1 MTIPS
6 PTYTAHPIEAGRFG
20 LDGGAM
26 FGVVPR
32 PLWSKKSEPDEAG
45 RIPLSTRCLLLEGEG
60 RLILIDVGIGD
71 KFDAKHR
78 GIYAMQD
85 GPSLIDGI
93 RAAGFDSSDV
103 TDVILTHLHFDHCG
117 GATAYRDGK
126 SRVIFDRATHHVQ
139 RAHWDWALASNPREK
154 ASFLS
159 ENLQPLRDEGN
170 LNLIDGAQAILPGI
184 QVEPVNGHTEAQQI
198 IHIDGVGDQRLV
210 YVADL
215 MPTTAHLSPV
225 WGMSYDL
232 LPLVTIQEKTEFLK
246 RAVEGNWRVF
256 FEHDPF
262 VESAAIVMGERR
274 AELTDHVA
282 A

>member
-1 MTIPS
+1 MTSETPK
-6 PTYTAHPIEAGRFG
+6 YTAYPIEAGRFG

-32 PLWSKKSEPDEAG
+32 PLWSRKSTPDDAG

-71 KFDAKHR
+71 KFDEKHR
-78 GIYAMQD
+78 GIYAMED
-85 GPSLIDGI
+85 GPGLVGGL
-93 RAAGFDSSDV
+93 RALGFEPGDV
-103 TDVILTHLHFDHCG
+103 TDVVLTHLHFDHCG
-117 GATAYRDGK
+117 GATTWRDGA
-126 SRVIFDRATHHVQ
+126 SHVVFDRAVHHVQ
-139 RAHWDWALASNPREK
+139 KAHWDWANKSNPREK

-159 ENLQPLRDEGN
+159 ENLDPLAAEGQ
-170 LNLIDGAQAILPGI
+170 LSLVDGLQEILPGI
-184 QVEPVNGHTEAQQI
+184 SVEPVSGHTEAQQI
-198 IHIDGVGDQRLV
+198 VHIDGMGDGRTV

-215 MPTTAHLSPV
+215 IPTSAHLAPV

-232 LPLVTIQEKTEFLK
+232 QPLLTIEEKTDFLR
-246 RAVEGNWRVF
+246 RAVEGDWRLF

-262 VESAAIVMGERR
+262 VESGRVVMEKGRPRLE
-274 AELTDHVA
+274 DQVA

>member
-1 MTIPS
+1 MSKTPKYS
-6 PTYTAHPIEAGRFG
+6 AHSIEAGRFG

-32 PLWSKKSEPDEAG
+32 PLWSRKTTPDEAG

-71 KFDAKHR
+71 KFDEKHR
-78 GIYAMQD
+78 GIYAMKD
-85 GPSLIDGI
+85 GPGLVGGL
-93 RAAGFDSSDV
+93 RAQGYEPSDV

-117 GATAYRDGK
+117 GATKWDGGT
-126 SRVIFDRATHHVQ
+126 SRVIFDRAVHHVQ
-139 RAHWDWALASNPREK
+139 RAHWEWAQKGNAREK
-154 ASFLS
+154 ASFLP
-159 ENLQPLRDEGN
+159 ENLEPLQAEGQ
-170 LNLIDGAQAILPGI
+170 LNLIDGAGEILPGI
-184 QVEPVNGHTEAQQI
+184 AVEPVSGHTEAQQI
-198 IHIDGVGDQRLV
+198 VHIQGMDEHPVV

-215 MPTTAHLSPV
+215 IPTSAHLSPV

-232 LPLVTIQEKTEFLK
+232 QPLLTIDEKTDFLK
-246 RAVEGNWRVF
+246 RAVAGGWRLF

-262 VESAAIVMGERR
+262 VESGLVEMERGR
-274 AELTDHVA
+274 YSLVDQVA